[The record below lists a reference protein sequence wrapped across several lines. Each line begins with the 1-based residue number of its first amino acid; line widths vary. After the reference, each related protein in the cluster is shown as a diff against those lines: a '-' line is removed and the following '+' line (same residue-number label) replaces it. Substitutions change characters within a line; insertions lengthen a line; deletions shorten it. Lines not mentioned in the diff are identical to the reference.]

1 MGVEKAEARAGH
13 EVGAHEV
20 QEQSGLAGARL
31 AAEIK
36 MPTAVGEEERNAL
49 AGRERSENVIVVG
62 HGFVCIGWP
71 PCRAECSCVL
81 YELQS
86 VSDGQPMHTTG
97 ASGSGAPA
105 AIVT

>member
-1 MGVEKAEARAGH
+1 MRVEEAEARAGV
-13 EVGAHEV
+13 EIGAHEAM
-20 QEQSGLAGARL
+20 EQSGLAGAGH

-36 MPTAVGEEERNAL
+36 MPTAVGEEQRNAL

-97 ASGSGAPA
+97 ASGNGAPA

>member
-1 MGVEKAEARAGH
+1 
-13 EVGAHEV
+13 
-20 QEQSGLAGARL
+20 
-31 AAEIK
+31 
-36 MPTAVGEEERNAL
+36 MPTAVGEEQRNAL

-97 ASGSGAPA
+97 ASGSGAPCGNCNVV
-105 AIVT
+105 VTGAVRNGWNRPRQFVVALEESPTQYDFPSAVR